1 MELYRIVCNDDTQI
15 DSKESMQASAARPA
29 NAYDFIAFFP
39 DHRPPLFHH
48 PADGH
53 YQNLMRHQVALAG

>member
-1 MELYRIVCNDDTQI
+1 
-15 DSKESMQASAARPA
+15 MQASAARPA